1 MSAIANLVAYD
12 GASTPVIHTL
22 VPVSVTR
29 KDSDITAEWREM
41 VASVPAYAQVTCS
54 LRLQATKSGLWKSET
69 RVVVPTM
76 EAVTNQNAAGY
87 TAAPKV
93 AFTDTFVLTGFHHPR
108 STITGRRLARQL
120 IVNIANGVL
129 TSVAAVTTGPVPELA
144 DQLVAPT

>member
-1 MSAIANLVAYD
+1 MSAIATLVAFD
-12 GASTPVIHTL
+12 GAATPVTHSL
-22 VPVSVTR
+22 VAISVSR
-29 KDSDITAEWREM
+29 KEQDITAEYREM
-41 VASVPAYAQVTCS
+41 LASVPAYAQISCTV
-54 LRLQATKSGLWKSET
+54 RLQLTKSGLWKSET

-120 IVNIANGVL
+120 IVNICNGI
-129 TSVAAVTTGPVPELA
+129 TTTVAATTTGPVPELV